1 MKYDVFRLTDDALS
15 ALENVAGDSPEI
27 YMDPSTDFGALLRGK
42 GIADYAELVEGVW
55 TNVPISL
62 TPVENGPQN
71 TSDLQA
77 LDYHANFVGVTPAKA
92 MDINLWA
99 WVCHFKIHAY
109 CIERWRRTS
118 NKNPQRN
125 VKLHWFRGDDD
136 DDFRLWNT
144 AARTWWIAHTA
155 RKAAENSGGAFD
167 ARQALEQYAGKGNA
181 SKWHHL
187 MGYEFTR
194 SPLMLAEL
202 TRALMNEAKGIKIE
216 DGFVRGLLRSLNLD
230 GGLRVLD
237 TLPRDALRD
246 IILNYLDEIMSNPE
260 MVADRR
266 MVRRRKPFRVLNL
279 GAGVQSS
286 CLALMA
292 ERGELPGGVRPDVA
306 VFADTGWEPPSVY
319 EHLEWLKGQ
328 LRFPVETVSAGNIR
342 ENLLE
347 GRQPDGEP
355 YLGIPA
361 HLVKPDGKRSI
372 ARRQCTT
379 HYKIKPIQNWIRQRL
394 GVPKGKLVPKRV
406 QVEMWM
412 GISADEIERQKDSR
426 DVWIDKRYPLIEIGA
441 SRSQLLT
448 WFMDNYPGRY
458 LPRSAC
464 VGCPYKGDS
473 EWKWL
478 KETYPDSFQEAVDV
492 DSALRLTPKV
502 RDAITANGDS
512 AYIHGSGVPLAEV
525 DFSATMDYDDLMRQE
540 CEGLCG
546 I

>member
-1 MKYDVFRLTDDALS
+1 MKHDVFRLTEDALK
-15 ALENVAGDSPEI
+15 ALENIAKESPDI
-27 YMDPSTDFGALLRGK
+27 YLNPATDFDALLRDG
-42 GIADYAELVEGVW
+42 GIVDYREPVRGVW
-55 TNVPISL
+55 SERPIEL
-62 TPVENGPQN
+62 TPPESSPLNRA
-71 TSDLQA
+71 DIQA
-77 LDYHANFVGVTPAKA
+77 LDYHANLVGVTP
-92 MDINLWA
+92 DIATDVNLWA
-99 WVCHFKIHAY
+99 WVCHFRIHAY
-109 CIERWRRTS
+109 SIARWRINANT
-118 NKNPQRN
+118 NIANYVN
-125 VKLHWFRGDDD
+125 AHWFSEDSGQE
-136 DDFRLWNT
+136 FRMRNT
-144 AARTWWIAHTA
+144 AARTWWIAHVA
-155 RKAAENSGGAFD
+155 RKAASGSGGAFD
-167 ARQALEQYAGKGNA
+167 ERRALEQYANNA
-181 SKWHHL
+181 VQWHL
-187 MGYEFTR
+187 IMKDQFTR
-194 SPLMLAEL
+194 SPLMVAEL
-202 TRALMNEAKGIKIE
+202 TRVLMNEANGINAEKG
-216 DGFVRGLLRSLNLD
+216 FRRLLRELNLES
-230 GGLRVLD
+230 GTRVLD
-237 TLPRDALRD
+237 TLPRMDLRE
-246 IILNYLDEIMSNPE
+246 IIVERVEEIMSDPE

-328 LRFPVETVSAGNIR
+328 LSFPVETVSAGNIR

-347 GRQPDGEP
+347 GRQPDGKP

-372 ARRQCTT
+372 ARRQCTDD
-379 HYKIKPIQNWIRQRL
+379 YKIKPIQSWIRRRL
-394 GVPKGKLVPKRV
+394 GVPKGKLVPKRL

-412 GISADEIERQKDSR
+412 GISVDEIERQKDSR

-478 KETYPDSFQEAVDV
+478 KETYPDSFQEAVEV
-492 DSALRLTPKV
+492 DSALRLEPKV

>member
-1 MKYDVFRLTDDALS
+1 MKYDVFRLTEDGLK
-15 ALENVAGDSPEI
+15 ALESVAEETPDI
-27 YMDPSTDFGALLRGK
+27 YLNPATDFDALLRDR
-42 GIADYAELVEGVW
+42 GIANFREPVKGVW
-55 TNVPISL
+55 SERPIELAPPES
-62 TPVENGPQN
+62 GPPN
-71 TSDLQA
+71 RADIQA
-77 LDYHANFVGVTPAKA
+77 LDYHANLVGVTP
-92 MDINLWA
+92 DIATDVNLWA
-99 WVCHFKIHAY
+99 WVCHFRLHAYSIARWRIHAN
-109 CIERWRRTS
+109 T
-118 NKNPQRN
+118 N
-125 VKLHWFRGDDD
+125 VANYVKSHWFSEDSGQE
-136 DDFRLWNT
+136 FRMRNT
-144 AARTWWIAHTA
+144 AARTWWIAQVA
-155 RKAAENSGGAFD
+155 RKAASGSGGAFD
-167 ARQALEQYAGKGNA
+167 ERQALELYA
-181 SKWHHL
+181 SRPTQWHL
-187 MGYEFTR
+187 IMKDQFTR
-194 SPLMLAEL
+194 SPLMTAEL
-202 TRALMNEAKGIKIE
+202 TRVLMNEAKGINAEK
-216 DGFVRGLLRSLNLD
+216 GFRRLLRELNLES
-230 GGLRVLD
+230 GTRVLD
-237 TLPRDALRD
+237 TLPRMDLREL
-246 IILNYLDEIMSNPE
+246 IVERVEEIMSDPE
-260 MVADRR
+260 MVADRS

-328 LRFPVETVSAGNIR
+328 LSFPVQTVSAGNIR

-347 GRQPDGEP
+347 GRQPDGKP

-372 ARRQCTT
+372 ARRQCTDD
-379 HYKIKPIQNWIRQRL
+379 YKIKPIQSWIRRRL
-394 GVPKGKLVPKRV
+394 GVEKGKIVPKRL

-412 GISADEIERQKDSR
+412 GISVDEIERQKDSR
-426 DVWIDKRYPLIEIGA
+426 DGWIDKRYPLIEIGA

-478 KETYPDSFQEAVDV
+478 KEAYPASFQEAVDV
-492 DSALRLTPKV
+492 DSALRLTPEV

-512 AYIHGSGVPLAEV
+512 AYIHGSGVPLSEV
-525 DFSATMDYDDLMRQE
+525 DFSATMDYDDQMRQE